1 MLNADLVRSG
11 CSGVYFCRI
20 FNVSKDRN
28 LLKYWMSVT
37 KAVFEHIQ
45 LSIKIIEMMLDELKM
60 EVLRLCHGSTSW
72 GIGMQIQFA
81 RSCSLFSVVL
91 YCLSY
96 LFPKPDIL
104 F

>member
-1 MLNADLVRSG
+1 MQIWLDQVAQVFIFVGFLMSL
-11 CSGVYFCRI
+11 RI
-20 FNVSKDRN
+20 HN

-37 KAVFEHIQ
+37 KAVYEHIQ